1 MEHTSA
7 GLTIV
12 REKSKSKTT
21 WKNRKREAIFSRNFM
36 FIGEVDSLKS
46 FLMISPDTKRG
57 GNLYKSVGCGFF
69 VFFLKIPVLMT
80 IHK

>member
-57 GNLYKSVGCGFF
+57 VIYINQLVVDFF
-69 VFFLKIPVLMT
+69 FF
-80 IHK
+80 